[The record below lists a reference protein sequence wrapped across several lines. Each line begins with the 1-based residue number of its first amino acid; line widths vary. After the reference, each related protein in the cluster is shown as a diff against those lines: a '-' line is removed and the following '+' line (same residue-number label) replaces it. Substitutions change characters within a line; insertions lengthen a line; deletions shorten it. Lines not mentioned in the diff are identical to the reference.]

1 MGYEPRPG
9 LPGYW
14 SYDGLEI
21 QADIATHRFVIEHR
35 QPPCGPRRRTLD
47 IGAGAGALS
56 KQLIDAGFDVSCT
69 TWDDRVKLPIPKYPL
84 DLDVP
89 FGLDAVGGQPFDL
102 VCCIEVIEHVE
113 NPAALLRS
121 CRAAVTPTGRVV
133 LSTPERGIGAGAAA
147 VAGARRAAD
156 VPDPGGRAQP
166 PHLHAVA
173 SGPRVPD
180 RAGRLRGRGEA
191 HHRAA
196 EFPRPGAE
204 AGQAAAVLADADGS
218 CSGDLDGETRIY
230 VLAPRAAAARA
241 HGPGEVY

>member
-1 MGYEPRPG
+1 MNRGPACRATG
-9 LPGYW
+9 R
-14 SYDGLEI
+14 YDGLEI
-21 QADIATHRFVIEHR
+21 QADIATHRFVIEHASR
-35 QPPCGPRRRTLD
+35 HAARGARTLD

-121 CRAAVTPTGRVV
+121 CRAAVSATGRVV
-133 LSTPERGIGAGAAA
+133 LSTPNVESAPARLQWLARG
-147 VAGARRAAD
+147 
-156 VPDPGGRAQP
+156 VPLMFQTQEVVRNRHISMLWRQGLEYQIE
-166 PHLHAVA
+166 
-173 SGPRVPD
+173 
-180 RAGRLRGRGEA
+180 RAGFEVVEKHIIGQPNFRG
-191 HHRAA
+191 
-196 EFPRPGAE
+196 PVQKLVKRPLFWLMGRI
-204 AGQAAAVLADADGS
+204 L
-218 CSGDLDGETRIY
+218 SGDLDGETRIY